1 MPEDLNLNVRIQ
13 GREEQLSA
21 PSSDPRG
28 LLPRESLASSFE
40 QRARAFAGRTRAGGI
55 VSGFA
60 GGLAAGVFITGI
72 QEAIELLKSAFL
84 KLTDFFLGQAKLLED
99 VSPDVAVAQA
109 EAQNRALFGRMR
121 RAGAIGSDVA
131 ALIDSQSRIEGALF
145 DIRTQ
150 ILDRLLPII
159 VPLFER
165 LAQFVEDI
173 PQQFDNIATILNL
186 IQVNID
192 LWRRQFG
199 PRLREFI
206 PEFGILGDLADR
218 ARRIADA
225 LERRDQDADL
235 DQMLAEFI
243 RSSEFFRS
251 EFTFRENPQARSQL
265 QEQLFPRNP

>member
-192 LWRRQFG
+192 LWRRQLPAG
-199 PRLREFI
+199 LRQAI

-225 LERRDQDADL
+225 LERQDQDADL
-235 DQMLAEFI
+235 SQMLD
-243 RSSEFFRS
+243 EFFETSRD
-251 EFTFRENPQARSQL
+251 FRRQFFDRPGGRSQF
-265 QEQLFPRNP
+265 EQQVFPRNP